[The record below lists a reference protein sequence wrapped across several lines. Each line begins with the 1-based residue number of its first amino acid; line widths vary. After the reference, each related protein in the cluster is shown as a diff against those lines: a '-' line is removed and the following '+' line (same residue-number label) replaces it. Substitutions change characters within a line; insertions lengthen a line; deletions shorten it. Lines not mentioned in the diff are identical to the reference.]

1 MPEIKIGCVA
11 NLYSR
16 MMHFRKAGDIEI
28 GHTHQFDH
36 LTLLA
41 KGKLKVT
48 VEGQVTEFTA
58 PHMIY
63 IHKDKVHE
71 LEALVD
77 ETVAYCIHALR
88 DGDEVEDIIDPSMVP
103 AGVDVRTMA
112 KPLTGNIGPCA
123 KCPGGPVCHTK

>member
-1 MPEIKIGCVA
+1 MSQPIVHIGCVA
-11 NLYSR
+11 NLFSR
-16 MMHFRKAGDIEI
+16 MMHFEKAGDIEI

-48 VEGQVTEFTA
+48 VEGKTSEFTA

-71 LEALVD
+71 LEALTD
-77 ETVAYCIHALR
+77 NTVAYCIHALH
-88 DGDEVEDIIDPSMVP
+88 DKETGEILDPSMVP
-103 AGVDVRTMA
+103 NGVN
-112 KPLTGNIGPCA
+112 PLTFSM
-123 KCPGGPVCHTK
+123 PVCS

>member
-1 MPEIKIGCVA
+1 MSQPIIHIGCVA

-16 MMHFRKAGDIEI
+16 MMRFEKAGDVES
-28 GHTHQFDH
+28 GHKHQFDH

-48 VEGQVTEFTA
+48 VEGVASEFTA

-63 IHKDKVHE
+63 IHKDKMHR
-71 LEALVD
+71 LEALTD

-88 DGDEVEDIIDPSMVP
+88 DKDNNEILDPSMIPDGVNP
-103 AGVDVRTMA
+103 MSMAGPISA
-112 KPLTGNIGPCA
+112 
-123 KCPGGPVCHTK
+123 

>member
-1 MPEIKIGCVA
+1 MYFE
-11 NLYSR
+11 
-16 MMHFRKAGDIEI
+16 KAGDIEV

-48 VEGQVTEFTA
+48 VDNIATEFTA

-71 LEALVD
+71 LEALTD

-88 DGDEVEDIIDPSMVP
+88 DKDNNDILDPSMIP
-103 AGVDVRTMA
+103 AGVN
-112 KPLTGNIGPCA
+112 PLSLSGPLC
-123 KCPGGPVCHTK
+123 K

>member
-1 MPEIKIGCVA
+1 MNEPDIHIGCVA

-16 MMHFRKAGDIEI
+16 MMHFKSAGDVEA

-48 VEGQVTEFTA
+48 VDGVATKFTA

-63 IHKDKVHE
+63 IHKDKIHE
-71 LEALVD
+71 LEALTD

-88 DGDEVEDIIDPSMVP
+88 DKDTGEILDPAMIP
-103 AGVDVRTMA
+103 TGVS
-112 KPLTGNIGPCA
+112 PLSVA
-123 KCPGGPVCHTK
+123 APVCT

>member
-1 MPEIKIGCVA
+1 MSQPVVKIGCVA

-16 MMHFRKAGDIEI
+16 MMRFEKAGDTEI

-48 VEGQVTEFTA
+48 VEGVASEFTA

-71 LEALVD
+71 LEALTD

-88 DGDEVEDIIDPSMVP
+88 DKDNNEILDPSMIP
-103 AGVDVRTMA
+103 AGVDPTSLA
-112 KPLTGNIGPCA
+112 A
-123 KCPGGPVCHTK
+123 PVCK

>member
-1 MPEIKIGCVA
+1 MSQPVVHIGCVA

-16 MMHFRKAGDIEI
+16 MMRFEKAGDIEI

-48 VEGQVTEFTA
+48 VEGKSTEFTA

-71 LEALVD
+71 LEALTD

-88 DGDEVEDIIDPSMVP
+88 DKDNNEILDPSMIP
-103 AGVDVRTMA
+103 NGVN
-112 KPLTGNIGPCA
+112 PLSLA
-123 KCPGGPVCHTK
+123 APVCK

>member
-1 MPEIKIGCVA
+1 MSQPVVHIGCVA

-16 MMHFRKAGDIEI
+16 MMRFEKAGDIEV

-48 VEGQVTEFTA
+48 VEGVSSEFTA
-58 PHMIY
+58 PHMIF

-71 LEALVD
+71 LEALTD

-88 DGDEVEDIIDPSMVP
+88 DKDNNEILDPSMIP
-103 AGVDVRTMA
+103 AGVNPLSMA
-112 KPLTGNIGPCA
+112 GPLCN
-123 KCPGGPVCHTK
+123 

>member
-1 MPEIKIGCVA
+1 MTPTIHIGCVA

-16 MMHFRKAGDIEI
+16 MMYFAKAGDIEV

-41 KGKLKVT
+41 KGRLKVT
-48 VEGQVTEFTA
+48 VEGIATEFTA

-63 IHKDKVHE
+63 IHKDKIHE
-71 LEALVD
+71 LEALTD

-88 DGDEVEDIIDPSMVP
+88 GIDSDEILDPSMIP
-103 AGVDVRTMA
+103 EGVN
-112 KPLTGNIGPCA
+112 PLLLA
-123 KCPGGPVCHTK
+123 SPVCK

>member
-1 MPEIKIGCVA
+1 MSSPIVNIGCVA

-16 MMHFRKAGDIEI
+16 MMHFEKAGDIEI

-41 KGKLKVT
+41 KGKLQVT
-48 VEGQVTEFTA
+48 VDGNMSEFTA

-71 LEALVD
+71 LVAMTD
-77 ETVAYCIHALR
+77 NTVAYCIHALR
-88 DGDEVEDIIDPSMVP
+88 DKENNEILDPSMIP
-103 AGVDVRTMA
+103 AGVN
-112 KPLTGNIGPCA
+112 PLSLAGSLCN
-123 KCPGGPVCHTK
+123 

>member
-1 MPEIKIGCVA
+1 MSQPVVYLGCVA
-11 NLYSR
+11 NLFSR
-16 MMHFRKAGDIEI
+16 MMRFEKAGDIEV

-48 VEGQVTEFTA
+48 VEGVSTEFTA

-71 LEALVD
+71 LEALTD

-88 DGDEVEDIIDPSMVP
+88 DKDTNEILDPSMIP
-103 AGVDVRTMA
+103 AGINPLSMA
-112 KPLTGNIGPCA
+112 A
-123 KCPGGPVCHTK
+123 PVCK

>member
-1 MPEIKIGCVA
+1 MTQPVVHIGCVA
-11 NLYSR
+11 NLFSR
-16 MMHFRKAGDIEI
+16 MMHFAKAGDTEV

-48 VEGQVTEFTA
+48 VEGVATDFTA

-63 IHKDKVHE
+63 IHKDKIHE
-71 LEALVD
+71 LEALSD

-88 DGDEVEDIIDPSMVP
+88 DKENNEILDPAMIP
-103 AGVDVRTMA
+103 AGVSPLSMA
-112 KPLTGNIGPCA
+112 
-123 KCPGGPVCHTK
+123 GPVCA

>member
-1 MPEIKIGCVA
+1 MDQPLVSMGCVA
-11 NLYSR
+11 NLFSR
-16 MMHFRKAGDIEI
+16 MMRFKKAGDTEI

-41 KGKLKVT
+41 AGKLQVT
-48 VEGQVTEFTA
+48 VDGVVSEFTA

-71 LEALVD
+71 LVALVD

-88 DGDEVEDIIDPSMVP
+88 DKETNEILDPSMIPNGVVP
-103 AGVDVRTMA
+103 TSLAA
-112 KPLTGNIGPCA
+112 PLCGTA
-123 KCPGGPVCHTK
+123 SQTH

>member
-1 MPEIKIGCVA
+1 MSQPIVHIGCVA
-11 NLYSR
+11 NLFSR
-16 MMHFRKAGDIEI
+16 MMHFEKAGDIEI

-48 VEGQVTEFTA
+48 VEGKTSEFTA

-71 LEALVD
+71 LEALTD
-77 ETVAYCIHALR
+77 ETVAYCIHALH
-88 DGDEVEDIIDPSMVP
+88 DKETGEILDPSMIP
-103 AGVDVRTMA
+103 AGVD
-112 KPLTGNIGPCA
+112 PLTVSM
-123 KCPGGPVCHTK
+123 PVCS

>member
-1 MPEIKIGCVA
+1 MSQPTVQIGCVA
-11 NLYSR
+11 NLFSR
-16 MMHFRKAGDIEI
+16 MMRFEKAGDTEI

-48 VEGQVTEFTA
+48 VEGVSSEFTA

-63 IHKDKVHE
+63 IHKDKIHE
-71 LEALVD
+71 LEALTD

-88 DGDEVEDIIDPSMVP
+88 DKDNNEILDPSMIP
-103 AGVDVRTMA
+103 NGVN
-112 KPLTGNIGPCA
+112 PLSLA
-123 KCPGGPVCHTK
+123 APVCK

>member
-1 MPEIKIGCVA
+1 MSQPTVHIGCVA

-16 MMHFRKAGDIEI
+16 MMQFAKVGDIEI

-48 VEGQVTEFTA
+48 VDGTSTEFTA

-63 IHKDKVHE
+63 IKADKIHE

-88 DGDEVEDIIDPSMVP
+88 DKDNNEILDPSMIP
-103 AGVDVRTMA
+103 DGVNPLTMA
-112 KPLTGNIGPCA
+112 GPIC
-123 KCPGGPVCHTK
+123 TL